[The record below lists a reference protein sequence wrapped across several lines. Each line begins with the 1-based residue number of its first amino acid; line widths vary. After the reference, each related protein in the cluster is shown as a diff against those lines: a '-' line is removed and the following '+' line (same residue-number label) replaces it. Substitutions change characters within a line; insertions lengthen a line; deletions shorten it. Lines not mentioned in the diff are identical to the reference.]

1 MRISKTFAIAD
12 TDEFRKKLSVYADTF
27 DVFALPDS
35 CGNTVY
41 GSTTFDYALAAGARN
56 ILVANV
62 GNAFEQLKQFRAT
75 YPDFCFGY
83 FGYDLKNE
91 TEVLF
96 SKNFDGMGWPDMV
109 FFIPE
114 IYLEVK
120 DSTCTIYLFEDNNLQ
135 HESIFAAIQSTLYNE
150 KPSAVTPLQ
159 ERIPRERY
167 LQKVCDIKHHIAEG
181 DIYELN
187 FCQEFYSSGTLDAVS
202 VYNNLCEKSKAP
214 FSVLFKWENR
224 YLISASPERF
234 LKKQGQK
241 VMSQPIKG
249 THQRSPDKVMDE
261 QYKNNLYNSIKDR
274 AENVMIVDLVRN
286 DLAKYAKT
294 GTIKVDELF
303 GIYSFAQV
311 HQMVS
316 TISAEIKDGV
326 DGIDVIRAAFPMGSM
341 TGAPKVMA
349 MQLIEQY
356 EATKRGLFS
365 GAFGYFTPSGD
376 FDFNVI
382 IRSIQ
387 YHAITKYISI
397 QTGGAIV
404 FDSVAE
410 DELEE
415 CYLKLGALRGVIFSG
430 I

>member
-41 GSTTFDYALAAGARN
+41 GSTTFDYALAAGVRH
-56 ILVANV
+56 ILVAQS

-96 SKNFDGMGWPDMV
+96 SKNFDGMDWPDMV

-120 DSTCTIYLFEDNNLQ
+120 GSACTIFLFEDNNLQ
-135 HESIFAAIQSTLYNE
+135 HESIFTAIQSTTYIE

-159 ERIPRERY
+159 QRIPAERY
-167 LQKVCDIKHHIAEG
+167 LQKVRDIKHHIAEG

-187 FCQEFYSSGTLDAVS
+187 FCQEFYSSGNLDAVS

-234 LKKQGQK
+234 LKKQGSK

-249 THQRSPDKVMDE
+249 THQRSADAALDE
-261 QYKNNLYNSIKDR
+261 QYKNNLFHSIKDR

-303 GIYSFAQV
+303 GIYSFQQV

-316 TISAEIKDGV
+316 TISADLKDGV
-326 DGIDVIRAAFPMGSM
+326 DGVDVIRSAFPMGSM

-387 YHAITKYISI
+387 YHATTKYISI

-404 FDSVAE
+404 YDSVAE

-415 CYLKLGALRGVIFSG
+415 CYLKLRALRSVIFSR